1 MTTGTTKE
9 RIAYKRKILSDK
21 RKIKVYDTVA
31 MYLKV
36 LGRVCGCVPAVWVWG
51 WQSMKHLEFQK
62 LERRYYKRKVI
73 TLWTAFCIGFAIGA
87 GIATAIINS
96 LPRG

>member
-1 MTTGTTKE
+1 
-9 RIAYKRKILSDK
+9 
-21 RKIKVYDTVA
+21 
-31 MYLKV
+31 
-36 LGRVCGCVPAVWVWG
+36 
-51 WQSMKHLEFQK
+51 MKHLEFRE
-62 LERRYYKRKVI
+62 LERKYYRRKVI